1 MRHALI
7 IIILDQAAKSLA
19 STNLELHQTFPIF
32 KDIFHFTLVHNT
44 GAAFGFFKGMYHFI
58 IFLSVVTIF
67 LIVLYANK
75 FRYGYK
81 RLRIGLLFILA
92 GTIGNLID
100 RLNCGYV
107 VDFIDLRIWPV
118 FNIADMAITIGG
130 AFLVYHIL
138 IFKKAASPKPE

>member
-7 IIILDQAAKSLA
+7 VAVIIILDQVTKSLI
-19 STNLELHQTFPIF
+19 STNIELHQSFPVIGG
-32 KDIFHFTLVHNT
+32 IFHFTLVHNT

-67 LIVLYANK
+67 LIVLYPNR
-75 FRYGYK
+75 FRYGYNH
-81 RLRIGLLFILA
+81 LRIGLLFILA

-100 RLNCGYV
+100 RLSCGYV
-107 VDFIDLRIWPV
+107 IDFIDLRIWPV
-118 FNIADMAITIGG
+118 FNVADMAITIGG

-138 IFKKAASPKPE
+138 IFKKVAS